1 MTTAPETDTPPA
13 TARPG
18 DYLRGMAYS
27 VCHAIRLTK
36 EGDPGEAGE
45 HVDAIERLIAAYRTA
60 ANASQTVKEA

>member
-1 MTTAPETDTPPA
+1 VTATPDTDTPPA

-36 EGDPGEAGE
+36 DGDPVEAGE

-60 ANASQTVKEA
+60 VNAS

>member
-1 MTTAPETDTPPA
+1 MTTAPETETPPA
-13 TARPG
+13 AARPG

-36 EGDPGEAGE
+36 DGDPVEAGE

-60 ANASQTVKEA
+60 AKESQTA